1 MKKEISC
8 GIVPL
13 REGTY
18 EVEVLLIFH
27 RGGRNW
33 AFPKGH
39 KDSGETDLQTAEREL
54 KEETGLTVSSYLSKT
69 SYKETY
75 QFYKFKDKISKT
87 VIYFAAFVEGKL
99 VLQEEEIV
107 DARWIP
113 LSQANRHLTFK
124 ESKEICEKVQ
134 TLLQGKKSS

>member
-1 MKKEISC
+1 MKQEFSC

-13 REGTY
+13 RKGDNEI
-18 EVEVLLIFH
+18 EVLLIFH

-39 KDSGETDLQTAEREL
+39 KDPGETDLQTAEREL
-54 KEETGLTVSSYLSKT
+54 NEETGLTVSSFLSKT
-69 SYKETY
+69 PYKETY

-87 VIYFAAFVEGKL
+87 VIYFPAFVEGTLK
-99 VLQEEEIV
+99 LQEEEII

-124 ESKEICEKVQ
+124 ESKEICQKVQ
-134 TLLQGKKSS
+134 SLLTS